1 MKLIFAPF
9 SIMAGLVAGIIGRKA
24 FEQVWG
30 LIDKE
35 EPPSPKHRE
44 ISVVKMA
51 AALALEGAIF
61 RAVRGLADHWIRR
74 TFAQVVGKW
83 PGDERPEPEAG

>member
-1 MKLIFAPF
+1 MKLLFAPF

-61 RAVRGLADHWIRR
+61 RMVRGLADHWFRR
-74 TFAQVVGKW
+74 TFARVMGKW
-83 PGDERPEPEAG
+83 PGEERPEPEAG